1 MATNEPGPSDFGG
14 DKESF
19 LWLGFRKGHRELQQW
34 DWVDLGVWA
43 ETSSTKYSWRRT
55 GLREGGE
62 NITVLAL
69 DGAAL

>member
-1 MATNEPGPSDFGG
+1 MNLAQVTLEETKSA
-14 DKESF
+14 S
-19 LWLGFRKGHRELQQW
+19 FRKGHRELQQW

-43 ETSSTKYSWRRT
+43 QTSSTKCSWRRT